1 MGTSFGAKNSGIV
14 QVDKRYL
21 WLVNGCLE
29 YHRPIITS
37 ACPLKRSQTSLR
49 PKLVPILLHVSE
61 VGNLRN
67 LFISLSSIHLSTGL
81 RGLKTTQRQGWRRAE
96 ILKLNWPI
104 EDRQNEQRTC
114 LIPNER
120 ASRPLSSNVSHGFSR
135 LCVFEKWASQ
145 FGTALLLRITNIII
159 GSFISEVMHLIC
171 TKWGQVN
178 FNLHLQD
185 HISVIQKIIMGSGQF
200 LR

>member
-1 MGTSFGAKNSGIV
+1 MGTSFGATTSGIV
-14 QVDKRYL
+14 WVDKGCL
-21 WLVNGCLE
+21 WFVNGCHD

-37 ACPLKRSQTSLR
+37 TTQTIPDITAARACTSISPTR
-49 PKLVPILLHVSE
+49 FWSWEFKKLIHL
-61 VGNLRN
+61 N
-67 LFISLSSIHLSTGL
+67 IQDSSIYWFAGSENNATTGM
-81 RGLKTTQRQGWRRAE
+81 TARRS
-96 ILKLNWPI
+96 IKPNWLMA
-104 EDRQNEQRTC
+104 DRQKEQRTC
-114 LIPNER
+114 LIPHER
-120 ASRPLSSNVSHGFSR
+120 ALRPLSSNVSHGFSR